1 MTLLKGGL
9 IYNGSVGKPFI
20 GSIIIEDDKITKIT
34 DKPVNDYKGEVID
47 CTGLCIAPGFI
58 DAHSHNDFFTTIDDN
73 LKYFAPF
80 VEQGI
85 TSMVTGNCS
94 FSPFCYVKGSEY
106 REMIGGGLFKVYPE
120 NADFSSIKDW
130 KKASEGKTPVNI
142 FPLAGHGTARVGV
155 NGRKA
160 NKLSDKDMQA
170 MLESIEQNLIDG
182 AYGVSLG
189 LMYEPGLFAPYEEL
203 LEVAKLVKKYDRVLT
218 VHNRAQ
224 SKVST
229 SYDPPIGGRAHN
241 LRAIDEMVKIAEETK
256 VKLQNSHLIF
266 VGEKTFDTVDETLR
280 LIDQCNNEGCDLGF
294 DIFSLTFGASVITV
308 ILPGWYLKLNTEE
321 RKKLS
326 VRLRLWAEIFAAR
339 KTLGL
344 DYSDIKIANGVGL
357 IDEYEGMYVNEIAEK
372 LNMSPHKA
380 YIHLVEK
387 CNGTANVYIKRY
399 STDEIIKRLVK
410 HDKALLMT
418 DAWYQPKGIQNGAA
432 FYGMVKFLLMAKE
445 GDMSLESI
453 INKMT
458 RKTAE
463 RFNIKNRGALEEGNY
478 ADITIFDYDKLG
490 YNENP
495 VSKPSGINYVF
506 INGKKVISEG
516 VTNHDILRNSGMI
529 DCYHEK

>member
-1 MTLLKGGL
+1 M
-9 IYNGSVGKPFI
+9 
-20 GSIIIEDDKITKIT
+20 
-34 DKPVNDYKGEVID
+34 
-47 CTGLCIAPGFI
+47 
-58 DAHSHNDFFTTIDDN
+58 
-73 LKYFAPF
+73 
-80 VEQGI
+80 
-85 TSMVTGNCS
+85 
-94 FSPFCYVKGSEY
+94 
-106 REMIGGGLFKVYPE
+106 
-120 NADFSSIKDW
+120 
-130 KKASEGKTPVNI
+130 
-142 FPLAGHGTARVGV
+142 
-155 NGRKA
+155 
-160 NKLSDKDMQA
+160 
-170 MLESIEQNLIDG
+170 
-182 AYGVSLG
+182 
-189 LMYEPGLFAPYEEL
+189 
-203 LEVAKLVKKYDRVLT
+203 
-218 VHNRAQ
+218 
-224 SKVST
+224 
-229 SYDPPIGGRAHN
+229 
-241 LRAIDEMVKIAEETK
+241 
-256 VKLQNSHLIF
+256 
-266 VGEKTFDTVDETLR
+266 
-280 LIDQCNNEGCDLGF
+280 
-294 DIFSLTFGASVITV
+294 
-308 ILPGWYLKLNTEE
+308 
-321 RKKLS
+321 
-326 VRLRLWAEIFAAR
+326 
-339 KTLGL
+339 